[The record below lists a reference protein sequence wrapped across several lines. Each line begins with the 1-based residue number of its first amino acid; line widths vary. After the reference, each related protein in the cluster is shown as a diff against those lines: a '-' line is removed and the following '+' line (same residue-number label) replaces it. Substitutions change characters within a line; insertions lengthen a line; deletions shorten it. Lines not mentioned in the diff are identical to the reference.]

1 MGRFEFQMHRGTQFQ
16 NACQGCKADQRQ
28 VSSLPIRIFILSY
41 SHYLFDYRIVVV
53 LENRTYIYNFEEL
66 RLIDAIETCPNSRG
80 LVALNPDPEN
90 TVLASPDVQKG
101 YVRLNVYEKNK
112 SFKVPAHQAALSA
125 ICLNFAGT
133 LLATASEK
141 GTLIRIFST
150 ETGQPLQ
157 ELRRGKEKADV
168 YSICFDKKS

>member
-1 MGRFEFQMHRGTQFQ
+1 M
-16 NACQGCKADQRQ
+16 
-28 VSSLPIRIFILSY
+28 
-41 SHYLFDYRIVVV
+41 
-53 LENRTYIYNFEEL
+53 ENRTYIYNFEEL

-125 ICLNFAGT
+125 LCQIAECMTGGDGAVHAAPSVLRLT
-133 LLATASEK
+133 LMAERQVHIDGLDHQFPSVPHS
-141 GTLIRIFST
+141 G
-150 ETGQPLQ
+150 
-157 ELRRGKEKADV
+157 
-168 YSICFDKKS
+168 